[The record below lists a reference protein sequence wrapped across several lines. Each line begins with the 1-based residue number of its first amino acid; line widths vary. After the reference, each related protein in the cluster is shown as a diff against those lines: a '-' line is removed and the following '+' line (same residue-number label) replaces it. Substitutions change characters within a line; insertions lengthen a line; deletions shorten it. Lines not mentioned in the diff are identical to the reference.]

1 MTRQTT
7 SRHDSSRSGESC
19 RADEPRLPTLAQPT
33 QTHIAT
39 GKKYSC
45 NRYTHYPILL
55 FAEAYLY
62 VIIVKNILGVKAAR
76 GG

>member
-39 GKKYSC
+39 GIEPTKNKQTYIHSYGPTQSKVSLNVC
-45 NRYTHYPILL
+45 PIG
-55 FAEAYLY
+55 FDAKQ
-62 VIIVKNILGVKAAR
+62 I
-76 GG
+76 